1 MSAEASLLIHPQ
13 MKKRPPSHHE
23 INIKAAKIETFNKQ
37 HSSTKPSPDTTN
49 SPRKLDILLHN
60 SNALRVQR
68 AEIRIL
74 E

>member
-1 MSAEASLLIHPQ
+1 MSAEASLFTHPQ
-13 MKKRPPSHHE
+13 MNKRPPSHCE
-23 INIKAAKIETFNKQ
+23 INIKAAKIETLNNKTA
-37 HSSTKPSPDTTN
+37 STKPSPNTAN